1 MGAKAREQRAPAA
14 ARTVFI
20 VEDHDLMR
28 RMLRRLVE
36 AQEDF
41 VVVGEA
47 ASAEDALLEVGSRHP
62 ELVLVD
68 VGLPGMGGIEMIAQ
82 LRDEDPDLRFVVV
95 SAYEDPASRRRAL
108 AAGAHGFV
116 GKSTPSRLVP
126 VAREV
131 LGVT

>member
-1 MGAKAREQRAPAA
+1 MGAKPRGQQMQGAV
-14 ARTVFI
+14 RTVFI

-36 AQEDF
+36 AQGDF

-47 ASAEDALLEVGSRHP
+47 ASAEDALVEVGPRRP

-68 VGLPGMGGIEMIAQ
+68 VGLPGISGIEMITR
-82 LRDEDPDLRFVVV
+82 LRHEDPDLRFLVI

-108 AAGAHGFV
+108 DAGAHGFV

-131 LGVT
+131 LGAI